1 MVHALAESWR
11 ILMFGGRL
19 IDLRPYKSEWP
30 IEIVSRD
37 KQILAGRLDE
47 NQNGLSDD
55 EASDNAISEVIQR
68 GWFKEESKEFFEYAY
83 YWDTVDQ
90 MNEYVKTEWS
100 NLAIIPE
107 NVLSNAQRI
116 ARVAGEQVQIR
127 IRRIILIARY
137 RKITKDK

>member
-11 ILMFGGRL
+11 ILKFGGGL

-30 IEIVSRD
+30 VEIVSRD
-37 KQILAGRLDE
+37 TQILAGRLDE
-47 NQNGLSDD
+47 NKNGLSDD

>member
-1 MVHALAESWR
+1 
-11 ILMFGGRL
+11 MFGGRL

-100 NLAIIPE
+100 NLAIIPT
-107 NVLSNAQRI
+107 NVLSNAHRI

-127 IRRIILIARY
+127 IRRIMLIARY
-137 RKITKDK
+137 RKMTKDK